1 MVTATGG
8 IAGLRQVLEDCGAQV
23 IEAGSCVEA
32 AQACCAPKPF
42 QAIFTTPMVPDG
54 EFHDLVHLAHLLPD
68 IVPVILC
75 LPEADGGWTDLLE
88 TGAAA
93 LLAPPYRRPDV
104 MRLLDALPRMA
115 AHQAHNELLPSASM

>member
-1 MVTATGG
+1 V
-8 IAGLRQVLEDCGAQV
+8 
-23 IEAGSCVEA
+23 EAHSCSDA
-32 AQACCAPKPF
+32 AQACRAPKPF
-42 QAIFTTPMVPDG
+42 QAIFTTLMVRDG
-54 EFHDLVHLAHLLPD
+54 EYHDLIHLARLLPD

-115 AHQAHNELLPSASM
+115 AHQAHSELLPLASI